1 MRNYEFV
8 FIVHPDLDEN
18 AFNEICERIKGWIN
32 DLGGTVVSEDK
43 WGKRR
48 MAYPIRKQREGQYM
62 LYNIQLDP
70 EKVTELEHNMQL
82 VESIMRYLTIKVEED
97 QPTLET
103 E

>member
-1 MRNYEFV
+1 
-8 FIVHPDLDEN
+8 
-18 AFNEICERIKGWIN
+18 IKGWIN

-70 EKVTELEHNMQL
+70 EKITELEHNMQL

-97 QPTLET
+97 QPTLEA